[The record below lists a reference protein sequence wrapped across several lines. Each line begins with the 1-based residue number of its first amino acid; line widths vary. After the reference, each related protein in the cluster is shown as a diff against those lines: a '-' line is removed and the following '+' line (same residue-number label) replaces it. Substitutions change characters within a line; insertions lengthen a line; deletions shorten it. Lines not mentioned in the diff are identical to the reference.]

1 MDFWRS
7 ILDLARRRL
16 IGPPIIV
23 LALAVAAA
31 AFLLTPTR
39 YVVTTS
45 MLLTTPAAGGTL
57 NADPD
62 IPVGLTNPLLQFSDG
77 LRTTSGMLILA
88 MNGPEVQQDLGVV
101 EGGPTEVTIDD
112 GRSNPD
118 LLGISGNGPFI
129 YVKVD
134 SDSAAT
140 ARMILERARQR
151 ISAELVERQRM
162 LRAPTSTHI
171 SILDVVPPTAPKA
184 EIEGKVQMAGV
195 GLVLTVVLGFGIA
208 YLAQRRGLFERRRA
222 AAAAASGEP
231 QEEPPVVDLSSSEPE
246 EEGPSAEVDREHG
259 DAPPAGESEDE
270 AASAADPSQNGAAPA
285 ADPSQNGAAP
295 APDPSQNGAAEMED
309 SGALLVSDDGMPTGP
324 IEVIR
329 VGAPRSSTD

>member
-1 MDFWRS
+1 M
-7 ILDLARRRL
+7 
-16 IGPPIIV
+16 

-31 AFLLTPTR
+31 AYLLTPTR

-62 IPVGLTNPLLQFSDG
+62 VPVGLTNPLLQFSDG

-88 MNGPEVQQDLGVV
+88 MNGPEVQRDLGVV
-101 EGGPTEVTIDD
+101 EGGPAEVTIDD

-134 SDSAAT
+134 SDSATT

-246 EEGPSAEVDREHG
+246 EDGPSAE
-259 DAPPAGESEDE
+259 EDPE
-270 AASAADPSQNGAAPA
+270 
-285 ADPSQNGAAP
+285 PSQNGAAP
-295 APDPSQNGAAEMED
+295 APDPGQNGAAPARDPGQNGAAPAVDPSQNGAAEMED